1 MTAGQV
7 ISTPVTRARVAEMAD
22 AWQSDWIEAVVDI
35 RPRDG
40 NRSRGVDD
48 PERRARI
55 RRVVESLVV
64 N

>member
-1 MTAGQV
+1 MTAGQA

-40 NRSRGVDD
+40 KTGPAALTILRGV
-48 PERRARI
+48 PAFAASSSR
-55 RRVVESLVV
+55 SW
-64 N
+64 